1 MASTPTPTFFGFA
14 YFNGNEA
21 VLENYLEA
29 DRFFLNSWH
38 FSLGISATFCH
49 FSDEERQR
57 LYVVGIFLQMFIK
70 FLGMFSTPLNCH
82 NSIQCVLW
90 NFLLFTLFFD
100 RRQFDKF
107 FEKNIL
113 TRVIFTEFS
122 SCFKTEICL
131 LYHWKCID
139 TKNSRQF

>member
-49 FSDEERQR
+49 FSDERQR

-90 NFLLFTLFFD
+90 NFLLFTLFLTGVNLTNFSGRIFWLASFSQNFLALLLQNWD
-100 RRQFDKF
+100 LFTLSLKVYWHKKF
-107 FEKNIL
+107 KAI
-113 TRVIFTEFS
+113 
-122 SCFKTEICL
+122 
-131 LYHWKCID
+131 
-139 TKNSRQF
+139 